1 MAVINAAEKK
11 AGATRVDNAINETNR
26 ISTLM
31 IS

>member
-1 MAVINAAEKK
+1 MIDAAEKK
-11 AGATRVDNAINETNR
+11 AGTTRADNAINETNR